1 MCLHLRRVLRV
12 GQLSFGVVS
21 QPHIQPGP
29 VNTYDLRLS
38 SQLADQSQCT
48 PLSCLSDSVQ
58 LQGMPEEPS
67 TRFQLRVKA
76 VTAAIT
82 AVTAVS
88 LLLADWGPGNVF
100 SPIRPALKRYFNS
113 IYNIQPAQ
121 PPPPPQPSAAQ
132 RSPEDPP
139 QLR

>member
-1 MCLHLRRVLRV
+1 MADRS
-12 GQLSFGVVS
+12 LSPS
-21 QPHIQPGP
+21 P
-29 VNTYDLRLS
+29 
-38 SQLADQSQCT
+38 
-48 PLSCLSDSVQ
+48 SCSSDSLQ
-58 LQGMPEEPS
+58 LQGMPEEPP

-100 SPIRPALKRYFNS
+100 SPIRPALKRYLNS
-113 IYNIQPAQ
+113 VYNIQPAQ
-121 PPPPPQPSAAQ
+121 PQPPPPPQPTAAQ
-132 RSPEDPP
+132 RVPDDPP